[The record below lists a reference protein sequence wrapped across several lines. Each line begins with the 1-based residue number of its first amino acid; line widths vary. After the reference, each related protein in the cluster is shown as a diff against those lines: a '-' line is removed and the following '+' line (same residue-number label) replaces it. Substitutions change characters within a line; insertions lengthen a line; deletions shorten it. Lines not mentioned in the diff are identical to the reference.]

1 MGRTSFLVLS
11 VVGVLGLMAAEL
23 ASAQSKPEAKKS
35 AIPSM
40 AFDCTNVS
48 VNYMNDPS
56 LTQDEKLAL
65 MNQALFESLS
75 KFDACQRSQ
84 ANSGGAATNTA
95 GGNIGASG
103 SGQEGSSA
111 ASGGESV
118 ATSDMTGQEK
128 PKTKESET
136 DQSSNAAWSEP
147 KGQKESEKF
156 DEVKGTAGQPAS
168 VGNGKLPEDIPP
180 ADNDSVL
187 EAQIRQAAINE
198 TNPELKAKLWNE
210 YRKYKGLPA
219 KN

>member
-1 MGRTSFLVLS
+1 MRRTSFLVIS
-11 VVGVLGLMAAEL
+11 AVGIFGLMATGIAF
-23 ASAQSKPEAKKS
+23 AQSKPEAKKNV
-35 AIPSM
+35 IPSM
-40 AFDCTNVS
+40 VFDCTDVS
-48 VNYMNDPS
+48 VDYKNDPS
-56 LTQDEKLAL
+56 LTQDEKIAIMDRAFLK
-65 MNQALFESLS
+65 SLS
-75 KFDACQRSQ
+75 KYDGCQRSQ
-84 ANSGGAATNTA
+84 ANSGGTATNTA

-147 KGQKESEKF
+147 KGQKESEIF
-156 DEVKGTAGQPAS
+156 DDVKGTAGQPAS